1 MNIDI
6 VRAWKDAEYRESL
19 SSEELALAPAHPAGE
34 VELAEEDL
42 LSISGGYRDSVNI
55 VYRSSSKGCDYTAFG
70 EDLSCY
76 HSNAGLPLEWGG
88 SLITLLQ

>member
-19 SSEELALAPAHPAGE
+19 SSEELALVPAHPAGE

-42 LSISGGYRDSVNI
+42 LSVMGDACNNSACNVTCLLL
-55 VYRSSSKGCDYTAFG
+55 VTGCVAASACAL
-70 EDLSCY
+70 LSF
-76 HSNAGLPLEWGG
+76 
-88 SLITLLQ
+88 